1 MDLEKLQTIEN
12 KPSAPMPAEVRL
24 GPAAWLKKN
33 LFFSWFSSI
42 LTIVLLAGAVLL
54 LKNVLGWTFFTAR
67 WEVISA
73 NFKLFMVGQY
83 PLEQLWRVW
92 VSLLLISLFIG
103 ITYGARRGIS
113 NIMFFTITAVYV
125 VAMAL
130 PFISGSSRIWLVGA
144 ILCIATGF
152 GIGSV
157 VPFLKKYAGFAWIL
171 CFVLVLFFIQGF
183 GILPEVRTNTWGGLM
198 LTMMLATIAIVFS
211 FPVGVLFALG
221 RASKL
226 PIIRVISVIYIEI
239 IRGVP
244 LITILFMAQIMV
256 PLFLPG
262 GVTVDNVMR
271 AMVGLIIFNSAYIAE
286 NVRGGL
292 QAVPGSQVEASHALG
307 LNTLKTTVFIV
318 LPQALRV
325 TIPSMVGQSIS
336 ILKDTTLVA
345 TVGLLDVLGIGRT
358 VISNPEFLGTQKEV
372 FVFVA
377 LLFWIICFTMSV
389 TSRKLERSLS
399 VGHN

>member
-1 MDLEKLQTIEN
+1 M
-12 KPSAPMPAEVRL
+12 
-24 GPAAWLKKN
+24 
-33 LFFSWFSSI
+33 FFSVTTVYLVSI
-42 LTIVLLAGAVLL
+42 
-54 LKNVLGWTFFTAR
+54 
-67 WEVISA
+67 
-73 NFKLFMVGQY
+73 
-83 PLEQLWRVW
+83 
-92 VSLLLISLFIG
+92 
-103 ITYGARRGIS
+103 
-113 NIMFFTITAVYV
+113 
-125 VAMAL
+125 AL
-130 PFISGSSRIWLVGA
+130 PFISGSSRFWLVGA
-144 ILCIATGF
+144 LVSLGVGV
-152 GIGSV
+152 GIGMI
-157 VPFLKKYAGFAWIL
+157 VPYLKKVVGYAWIL
-171 CFVLVLFFIQGF
+171 CFILVLFFIQGF

-211 FPVGVLFALG
+211 FPIGVLFALG

-226 PIIRVISVIYIEI
+226 PIVRTISVIYIEV

-262 GVTVDNVMR
+262 GVTVDNVVR
-271 AMVGLIIFNSAYIAE
+271 AMVGLVIFNSAYIAE

-292 QAVPGSQVEASHALG
+292 QSVPNSQVEASHALG
-307 LNTLKTTVFIV
+307 LSTFKTTVFIV

-358 VISNPEFLGTQKEV
+358 VTSNPEFLGTQKEV
-372 FVFVA
+372 FIFVA
-377 LLFWIICFTMSV
+377 LLFWVICFTMSV

>member
-1 MDLEKLQTIEN
+1 
-12 KPSAPMPAEVRL
+12 MPAEVRL

-144 ILCIATGF
+144 ILCIAAGF

>member
-1 MDLEKLQTIEN
+1 MDLEKLQKIDDKVSN
-12 KPSAPMPAEVRL
+12 PMPAEVRI
-24 GPAAWLKKN
+24 GPGAWLKKN
-33 LFFSWFSSI
+33 LFYSWFSSI
-42 LTIVLLAGAVLL
+42 LTIVLLTAAVLL
-54 LKNVLGWTFFTAR
+54 LTNILGWTFFTAR

-113 NIMFFTITAVYV
+113 NIMFFSIAAVYI
-125 VAMAL
+125 VAIAL
-130 PFISGSSRIWLVGA
+130 PFISGSSRFWLAGA
-144 ILCIATGF
+144 ILSLGAGF
-152 GIGSV
+152 GIGSF
-157 VPFLKKYAGFAWIL
+157 VPILKKYAGFAWIL

-198 LTMMLATIAIVFS
+198 LTMMLAVIAIVFS
-211 FPVGVLFALG
+211 FPIGVLFALG
-221 RASKL
+221 RTSKL
-226 PIIRVISVIYIEI
+226 PIIRLISVVYIEI

-262 GVTVDNVMR
+262 GVTVDNVVR
-271 AMVGLIIFNSAYIAE
+271 AMVGLVIFNSAYIAE

-292 QAVPGSQVEASHALG
+292 QAVPNSQIEASHALG
-307 LNTLKTTVFIV
+307 LSTLKTTTFIV

-377 LLFWIICFTMSV
+377 LLFWVICFTMSV

-399 VGHN
+399 VGHH

>member
-1 MDLEKLQTIEN
+1 MNTEKLQQMKT
-12 KPSAPMPAEVRL
+12 PHAAPMPAEVKL
-24 GPAAWLKKN
+24 GPGAWLKKN
-33 LFFSWFSSI
+33 LFYSWFSSI
-42 LTIVLLAGAVLL
+42 LTITLLALAVLL
-54 LKNVLGWTFFTAR
+54 IKNIAGWTFFTAR

-83 PLEQLWRVW
+83 PIDQLWRVW
-92 VSLLLISLFIG
+92 SALLLVSLFIG
-103 ITYGARRGIS
+103 LTYGARRGIS
-113 NIMFFTITAVYV
+113 TIMFFSVTTVYLV
-125 VAMAL
+125 SIAL
-130 PFISGSSRIWLVGA
+130 PFISGSSRFWLVGA
-144 ILCIATGF
+144 LVSLGVGVGLGMA
-152 GIGSV
+152 
-157 VPFLKKYAGFAWIL
+157 VPTLKKVVGYAWIL
-171 CFVLVLFFIQGF
+171 CFILVLFFIQGF

-211 FPVGVLFALG
+211 FPIGVLFALG

-226 PIIRVISVIYIEI
+226 PIVRTISVIYIEI

-262 GVTVDNVMR
+262 GVTVDNVVR
-271 AMVGLIIFNSAYIAE
+271 AMIGLVIFNSAYIAE

-292 QAVPGSQVEASHALG
+292 QSVPNSQVEASHALG
-307 LNTLKTTVFIV
+307 LSTFKTTVFIV

-345 TVGLLDVLGIGRT
+345 TVGLLDILGIGRT
-358 VISNPEFLGTQKEV
+358 VTSNPEFLGTQKEV

-377 LLFWIICFTMSV
+377 LLFWVICFTMSV

>member
-1 MDLEKLQTIEN
+1 MDLEKLQKVEA
-12 KPSAPMPAEVRL
+12 KGPAPMPAEVRL
-24 GPAAWLKKN
+24 SPAEWLKKN

-42 LTIVLLAGAVLL
+42 LTVVLLAAAILL

-92 VSLLLISLFIG
+92 TSLLLVSLFVG
-103 ITYGARRGIS
+103 ITYGAKRGIS
-113 NIMFFTITAVYV
+113 NIMFFSIGAVFL

-130 PFISGSSRIWLVGA
+130 PFISGASRIWLIGA
-144 ILCIATGF
+144 ILALAGGF
-152 GIGSV
+152 VIGNM
-157 VPFLKKYAGFAWIL
+157 VPFLKKFAGFAWIL

-198 LTMMLATIAIVFS
+198 LTMLLAVIAIVFS
-211 FPVGVLFALG
+211 FPIGVMFALG

-226 PIIRVISVIYIEI
+226 PIIRMISVVYIEI

-262 GVTVDNVMR
+262 GVTVDNVVR
-271 AMVGLIIFNSAYIAE
+271 AMVGLVIFNSAYIAE

-292 QAVPGSQVEASHALG
+292 QAVPNSQIEASHALG
-307 LNTLKTTVFIV
+307 LSTLKTTVFVV

-377 LLFWIICFTMSV
+377 LVFWIICFTMSV